1 MMAMEMN
8 AACSKHV
15 SLSSKT
21 ARPRIFINFT
31 KLCGKIH
38 SQTYNYN
45 YIYVYKSNFQH
56 RMIPCLSVTKLCF
69 ESHFSHFF
77 PLTIFVVLYII
88 SEPFAPLEM
97 KDCDEKMV
105 KYTRFVASAINP
117 KQNGFRRRQPSLP
130 TFLFES
136 VNLVLVSN

>member
-1 MMAMEMN
+1 MQRAQNMSHLVQKRLDQEFSSTSPNCVARFTV
-8 AACSKHV
+8 KHI
-15 SLSSKT
+15 T
-21 ARPRIFINFT
+21 
-31 KLCGKIH
+31 
-38 SQTYNYN
+38 
-45 YIYVYKSNFQH
+45 IYVYKSNFQH
-56 RMIPCLSVTKLCF
+56 TMIPCLSVTKLCF